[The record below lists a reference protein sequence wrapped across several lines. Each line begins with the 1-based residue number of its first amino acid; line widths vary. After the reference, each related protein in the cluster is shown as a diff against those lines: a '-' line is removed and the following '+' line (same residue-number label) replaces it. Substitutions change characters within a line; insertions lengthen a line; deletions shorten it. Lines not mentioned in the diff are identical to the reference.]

1 MTNVFQLFKLVW
13 FQLLRIKLFWCQ
25 IKTTGVQEI
34 ESIAKWSWISIS
46 WLFPIKTSTN
56 TLIVKKPKKKI
67 NWNIK
72 LLSDFVTLK
81 RSLKQTIYFAQLNDR
96 FQNLIEKSYLMS
108 EVEKKRIRFVLSF
121 RMPFD
126 DFHRLVGELN
136 K

>member
-34 ESIAKWSWISIS
+34 ESIAKWSWNSIS